1 MTDSTTDQPRERIDR
16 AQMDG
21 KGSKIVPTITI
32 CALILGVVTAEV
44 VSQTVVEWSH
54 VGTLALLACLGVLIW
69 IANAAA
75 PTRFFS

>member
-1 MTDSTTDQPRERIDR
+1 MTER

-21 KGSKIVPTITI
+21 KGSKIVPTVTI
-32 CALILGVVTAEV
+32 CALILALVTAEF
-44 VSQTVVEWSH
+44 VSQTAVDWSH

-69 IANAAA
+69 IGNAAA

>member
-1 MTDSTTDQPRERIDR
+1 MTER

-32 CALILGVVTAEV
+32 CVLILALVTAEI
-44 VSQTVVEWSH
+44 VSQTAVEWYN
-54 VGTLALLACLGVLIW
+54 VGVLALLACLGVLIW

-75 PTRFFS
+75 PTRFFP

>member
-1 MTDSTTDQPRERIDR
+1 MTER

-32 CALILGVVTAEV
+32 CALILGVITAEV

-69 IANAAA
+69 VANAAA